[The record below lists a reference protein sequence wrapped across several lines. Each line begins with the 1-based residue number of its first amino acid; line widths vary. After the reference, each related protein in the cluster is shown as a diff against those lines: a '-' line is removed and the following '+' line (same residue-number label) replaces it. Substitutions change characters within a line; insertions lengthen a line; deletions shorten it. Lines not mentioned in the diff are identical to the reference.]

1 MERNNGNN
9 EETREI
15 CETATRNIAKCVA
28 NWEEQTTKSKK
39 TQARKCSKMKGK
51 YQNSMENTWKPKTQ
65 KYKKQ
70 KYTN

>member
-15 CETATRNIAKCVA
+15 CETATRNIAKYVA
-28 NWEEQTTKSKK
+28 DWEEQTTKSKK

-51 YQNSMENTWKPKTQ
+51 YQNSHGKHMKTKNTKI
-65 KYKKQ
+65 
-70 KYTN
+70 